1 MVKARSPAEVET
13 EGEMEGLE
21 VEAAALGIS

>member
-1 MVKARSPAEVET
+1 MVYARSAAEAKT